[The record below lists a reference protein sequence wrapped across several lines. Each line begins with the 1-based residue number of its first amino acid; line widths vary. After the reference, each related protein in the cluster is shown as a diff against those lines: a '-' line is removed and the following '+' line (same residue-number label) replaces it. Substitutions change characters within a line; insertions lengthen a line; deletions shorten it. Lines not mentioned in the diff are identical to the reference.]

1 MVKEYEVDL
10 AVTPLVIA
18 TSGSDAHATIPQSLP
33 ESILSNPRDTGS
45 LYAINVDGAAVGLRF
60 GANAVFGTSA
70 TYEIGNCVLGPNP
83 TRIPP
88 GTVVHA
94 ITGGGTGYVS
104 IVRYRRA
111 T

>member
-1 MVKEYEVDL
+1 MVKEYTVDL
-10 AVTPLVIA
+10 SVTPLVIA
-18 TSGSDAHATIPQSLP
+18 TSGSDAHVTIPNDLP
-33 ESILSNPRDTGS
+33 NSPMSSPNATGS
-45 LYAINVDGAAVGLRF
+45 LYSVNVNGAAVGIRY

-70 TYEIGNCVLGPNP
+70 TYEIGNNVFGGQCV
-83 TRIPP
+83 RIPP

-94 ITGGGTGYVS
+94 ITGGGTGFVS